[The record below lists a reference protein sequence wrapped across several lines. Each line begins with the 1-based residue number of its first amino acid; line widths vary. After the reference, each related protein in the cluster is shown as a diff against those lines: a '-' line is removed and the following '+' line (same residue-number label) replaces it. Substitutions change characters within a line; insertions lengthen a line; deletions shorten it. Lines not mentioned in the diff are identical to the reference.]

1 MDTSTD
7 VRSRMRFVASR
18 QVPVMAVVAFFIIV
32 LLDTRREQMIVTAGA
47 LVILAIGIAMDWK
60 RSGRAPKP
68 EVIRPRYGQD

>member
-1 MDTSTD
+1 MS
-7 VRSRMRFVASR
+7 VI
-18 QVPVMAVVAFFIIV
+18 AFFIIV

-60 RSGRAPKP
+60 RFGRAPKP